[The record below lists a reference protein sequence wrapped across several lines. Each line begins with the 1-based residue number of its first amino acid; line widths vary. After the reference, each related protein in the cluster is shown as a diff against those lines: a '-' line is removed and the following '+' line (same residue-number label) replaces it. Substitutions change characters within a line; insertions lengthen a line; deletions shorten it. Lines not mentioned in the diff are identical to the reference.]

1 MNLDRLIAVRNDK
14 NVYRDGRKCIKAFAG
29 TYTKSDLLRE
39 AFNQE
44 VLGEAGL
51 RVPVIDSVSKI
62 GDQWMIV
69 SDYIKGKSLAQ
80 LIGEEPARRD
90 EYLELFTRLQKDI
103 HKRRAPKL
111 FSLEERLTYMIGQT
125 PCLEPRR
132 DEFYAMIRS
141 LKPDDHI
148 CHGDFNL
155 SNVLMTDAGETY
167 IVDCAYAAHGSGEFD
182 AAVTFLLTALRLD
195 REAAEVYLQ
204 LFCGGSRAR
213 RQRIEA
219 LVPLA
224 AAMRLYRCF
233 GDEYGKLMRY
243 LDIPEVQPCGND

>member
-29 TYTKSDLLRE
+29 SYTKSDLLRE

-44 VLGEAGL
+44 VLLETGL
-51 RVPVIDSVSKI
+51 RVPAIDGVSQI
-62 GDQWMIV
+62 GNRWMIV
-69 SDYIKGKSLAQ
+69 SEYIKGKSLAQ
-80 LIGEEPARRD
+80 LIAEEPTRRD
-90 EYLELFTRLQKDI
+90 EYLELFTHLQKDV

-125 PCLEPRR
+125 PELTPRR
-132 DEFYAMIRS
+132 DEFYAAIQA
-141 LKPDDHI
+141 LKPDEHI

-155 SNVLMTDAGETY
+155 SNVLMTDKGETY
-167 IVDCAYAAHGSGEFD
+167 IVDCAYAAHGSSEFD
-182 AAVTFLLTALRLD
+182 AAVTCLLTALRLN
-195 REAAEVYLQ
+195 REAAEIYLQ
-204 LFCGGSRAR
+204 LFCGGNRVR

-233 GDEYGKLMRY
+233 GDEHARLMRY
-243 LDIPEVQPCGND
+243 LDIPE